1 MRHPPD
7 RLSPEDRRRRVAD
20 LFARRLNELAVRGL
34 IDDVEVRP
42 RPADDAPEP
51 TRLEEVSDGPR

>member
-1 MRHPPD
+1 MRHQPD

-34 IDDVEVRP
+34 IDDVEVQP
-42 RPADDAPEP
+42 RPASTTEP
-51 TRLEEVSDGPR
+51 PRLEEVSDGPR

>member
-1 MRHPPD
+1 MRHQPD

-34 IDDVEVRP
+34 IGDVEVQA
-42 RPADDAPEP
+42 RPADAREP
-51 TRLEEVSDGPR
+51 ARLEEVSDGPR

>member
-1 MRHPPD
+1 MRHQPD

-34 IDDVEVRP
+34 IDDVEVQP
-42 RPADDAPEP
+42 RPADAKEP
-51 TRLEEVSDGPR
+51 ARLEEVSDGPR

>member
-1 MRHPPD
+1 MRHQPD

-34 IDDVEVRP
+34 IDDVEVQP
-42 RPADDAPEP
+42 RPAHATEP
-51 TRLEEVSDGPR
+51 ARLEEVSDGPR

>member
-1 MRHPPD
+1 MRHQPD

-34 IDDVEVRP
+34 IDDVEVQP
-42 RPADDAPEP
+42 RPADVAEP
-51 TRLEEVSDGPR
+51 ARLEEVSDGPR

>member
-1 MRHPPD
+1 MRHQPD

-34 IDDVEVRP
+34 IDVEVQP
-42 RPADDAPEP
+42 RPADATEP
-51 TRLEEVSDGPR
+51 PRLEEVSDGPR

>member
-1 MRHPPD
+1 MRHQPD

-34 IDDVEVRP
+34 IGDVEVQP
-42 RPADDAPEP
+42 RPADARKPA
-51 TRLEEVSDGPR
+51 RLEEVSDGPR

>member
-1 MRHPPD
+1 MRHQPD

-34 IDDVEVRP
+34 IDDVEVQP
-42 RPADDAPEP
+42 RPGHATEP
-51 TRLEEVSDGPR
+51 ARLEEVSDGPR

>member
-1 MRHPPD
+1 MRPHPD

-34 IDDVEVRP
+34 IDDVEVQP
-42 RPADDAPEP
+42 QPIDATDPP
-51 TRLEEVSDGPR
+51 RLEEVSDGPR

>member
-1 MRHPPD
+1 MRHQPD

-34 IDDVEVRP
+34 IDDVEVQP
-42 RPADDAPEP
+42 RPADATESP
-51 TRLEEVSDGPR
+51 RLEEVSDGPR

>member
-1 MRHPPD
+1 MRPQPD

-34 IDDVEVRP
+34 IDDVEVQP
-42 RPADDAPEP
+42 RPIDATEP
-51 TRLEEVSDGPR
+51 PRLEEVSDGPR

>member
-1 MRHPPD
+1 MRHQPD

-34 IDDVEVRP
+34 IDAVEVQP
-42 RPADDAPEP
+42 QPADDKETA
-51 TRLEEVSDGPR
+51 RLEEVNDGPR